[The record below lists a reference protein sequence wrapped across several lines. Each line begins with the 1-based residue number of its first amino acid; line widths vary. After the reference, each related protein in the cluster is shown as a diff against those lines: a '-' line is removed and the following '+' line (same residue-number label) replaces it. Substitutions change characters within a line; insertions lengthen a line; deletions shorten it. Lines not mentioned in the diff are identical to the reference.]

1 MRWSA
6 RLAAAKLE
14 GFGHRFKVISKLL
27 CQNHDCVTF
36 SHKVVGVSIYITRKS
51 YALFIV
57 QEKRI
62 FDRQKIS
69 SVQGTFR
76 SCSLDN
82 EASFGENIDPPH
94 ANGHEPNLLELG

>member
-1 MRWSA
+1 MQWSA

-51 YALFIV
+51 FMLYLLYKRSEFLAGKKFLLFKAPFALAALTT
-57 QEKRI
+57 ERHLA
-62 FDRQKIS
+62 R
-69 SVQGTFR
+69 T
-76 SCSLDN
+76 
-82 EASFGENIDPPH
+82 
-94 ANGHEPNLLELG
+94 